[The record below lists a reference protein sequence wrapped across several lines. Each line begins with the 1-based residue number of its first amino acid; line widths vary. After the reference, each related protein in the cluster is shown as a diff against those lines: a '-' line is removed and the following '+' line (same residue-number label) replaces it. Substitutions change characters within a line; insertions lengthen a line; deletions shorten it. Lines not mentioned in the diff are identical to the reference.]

1 MNRDHSK
8 LERDQS
14 KFSGDGGGSGS
25 RGGREGIRKS
35 ESVSERDRRD
45 GRRVIRLREIIPVV
59 AESESD
65 GATERSDCESAIKSD
80 GCEVFMHGA

>member
-25 RGGREGIRKS
+25 RGGREGIWKS
-35 ESVSERDRRD
+35 ESVSERDLRD
-45 GRRVIRLREIIPVV
+45 GRRVIEGEKWKVSICL
-59 AESESD
+59 
-65 GATERSDCESAIKSD
+65 
-80 GCEVFMHGA
+80 

>member
-35 ESVSERDRRD
+35 ESVSERDLRD
-45 GRRVIRLREIIPVV
+45 GRRVIEGDGTKKAYVRLTPDYDALDVANKIGII
-59 AESESD
+59 
-65 GATERSDCESAIKSD
+65 
-80 GCEVFMHGA
+80 

>member
-35 ESVSERDRRD
+35 ESVSERDLRD
-45 GRRVIRLREIIPVV
+45 GRRVIEGEKWKVSICL
-59 AESESD
+59 
-65 GATERSDCESAIKSD
+65 CLKM
-80 GCEVFMHGA
+80 F